1 MVKNF
6 ELKKESG
13 IFEKDIRVCGFS
25 STKAI
30 CKKGFGGNSSI
41 LPRIKFSVGGQG
53 SSPQSLSAHSLSRC
67 SSV

>member
-25 STKAI
+25 STAYMFHALRDTVHIRKTLCTSGEKTTTQQI
-30 CKKGFGGNSSI
+30 DTEMLN
-41 LPRIKFSVGGQG
+41 LE
-53 SSPQSLSAHSLSRC
+53 
-67 SSV
+67 

>member
-25 STKAI
+25 STAYMFHALRDTVHIRKTLYASVKRQTTTRYDI
-30 CKKGFGGNSSI
+30 DKFKIKKDLAF
-41 LPRIKFSVGGQG
+41 
-53 SSPQSLSAHSLSRC
+53 
-67 SSV
+67 

>member
-25 STKAI
+25 STKAKNKQDG
-30 CKKGFGGNSSI
+30 C
-41 LPRIKFSVGGQG
+41 
-53 SSPQSLSAHSLSRC
+53 A
-67 SSV
+67 

>member
-25 STKAI
+25 STTAHTQ
-30 CKKGFGGNSSI
+30 CGFQ
-41 LPRIKFSVGGQG
+41 RFCKFSSRRQG
-53 SSPQSLSAHSLSRC
+53 LSRLIGM
-67 SSV
+67 